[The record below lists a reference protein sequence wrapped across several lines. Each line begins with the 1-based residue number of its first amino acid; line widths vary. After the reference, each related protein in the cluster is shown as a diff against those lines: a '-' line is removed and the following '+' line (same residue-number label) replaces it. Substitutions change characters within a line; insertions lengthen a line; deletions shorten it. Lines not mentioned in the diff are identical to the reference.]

1 VRQPAGDV
9 DARLPRAATFTVDCS
24 ALHKPARLLLLAVVH
39 SPVDPV
45 TLPNVPLQGLVLGSR
60 FVALRSLE
68 IV

>member
-1 VRQPAGDV
+1 
-9 DARLPRAATFTVDCS
+9 
-24 ALHKPARLLLLAVVH
+24 
-39 SPVDPV
+39 VDPV